1 MMRSARLM
9 RYLAR
14 APEMIA
20 ARRHTPAVAPLVLRY
35 LEIGRPTYPF
45 QLRLTNGARLTLDSA
60 AEAKVFW
67 HIFVRGCYRLPAV
80 CNTILDCG
88 ANVGIFSLWAA
99 YQRPSARIVALE
111 PFADTFSALARNI
124 RANGL
129 EGRIQALE
137 AGVAAE
143 SGARWMNS
151 AGASPDRKM
160 MHADTPVP
168 AAGAVPIQCL
178 TLADALQQFD
188 LQPLDLLK
196 MDIEGSEW
204 EVLLSTAPSTLA
216 AIRHIQLEYH
226 QVHARFHYT
235 PEKLFAHLEK
245 AGHRLVYRTQDAQA
259 TGLAYFERRA
269 G

>member
-1 MMRSARLM
+1 MLRSARLM
-9 RYLAR
+9 QYLAR

-35 LEIGRPTYPF
+35 LEIGRPSYPF
-45 QLRLTNGARLTLDSA
+45 QLRLTNGATLTLDSA

-88 ANVGIFSLWAA
+88 ANVGIFSIWAA
-99 YQRPSARIVALE
+99 SQRPSARIVALE
-111 PFADTFSALARNI
+111 PFADTFQSLTRNL

-129 EGRIQALE
+129 EGRVQTVQAGL
-137 AGVAAE
+137 AAE
-143 SGARWMNS
+143 SGVRWMNS
-151 AGASPDRKM
+151 GGESPYRKV
-160 MHADTPVP
+160 MHTDGPIA
-168 AAGAVPIQCL
+168 AAGTVPIHCL

-188 LQPLDLLK
+188 VQPLDLLK

-216 AIRHIQLEYH
+216 AIRHIQVEYH
-226 QVHARFHYT
+226 KVQARFRYT
-235 PEKLFAHLEK
+235 PEKLFAHLER
-245 AGHRLVYRTQDAQA
+245 AGHRLVYRTQDAHA
-259 TGLAYFERRA
+259 TGLAYFERRS